1 MSSKGTF
8 LYPAIVDRLN
18 QSQTPADVYTKT
30 ESDAKYAKLASAN
43 TFTTTNT
50 FNAQTNFKS
59 KIELKNSTNQNG
71 VYIDNFDYNSQ
82 NYSAIKFF
90 KGSTNALQI
99 EVNNNTNEAIL
110 SYPSNSIK
118 IKNLANPVNN
128 DNATNK
134 AYVDS
139 RVAFV
144 TKNNLSFTRQTIN
157 TTAGQQVTKY
167 YTNAIAYNTID
178 PNCTGIISI
187 ACSDIPA
194 DGQHLVITYFPKR
207 LGNNAL
213 IEIYQYNSSTDI
225 TNNLHSANFQFVIQK
240 SI

>member
-50 FNAQTNFKS
+50 FNDQTNFKS

-71 VYIDNFDYNSQ
+71 VYIDNFDYSNQ

-99 EVNNNTNEAIL
+99 EVNNNTNEATL
-110 SYPSNSIK
+110 SYPSHSIK
-118 IKNLANPVNN
+118 INNLANPVNN

-139 RVAFV
+139 RVFFV
-144 TKNNLSFTRQTIN
+144 SKNNITFTRQEIN
-157 TTAGQQVTKY
+157 TTAGNQVTKY
-167 YTNAIAYNTID
+167 YSNSIPYAGILTGCTN
-178 PNCTGIISI
+178 IISI
-187 ACSDIPA
+187 SCADIPVQ
-194 DGQHLVITYFPKR
+194 GEHLVITWFPKR

-213 IEIYQYNSSTDI
+213 IEIYQYGSSTNI
-225 TNNLHSANFQFVIQK
+225 TNSLNRATFQFVIQK